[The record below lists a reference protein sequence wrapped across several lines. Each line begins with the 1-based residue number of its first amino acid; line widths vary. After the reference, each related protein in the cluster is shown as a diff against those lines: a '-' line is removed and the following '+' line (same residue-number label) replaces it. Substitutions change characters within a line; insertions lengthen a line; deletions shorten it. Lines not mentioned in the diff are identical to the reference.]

1 MAAIFKR
8 ELKSYYTGLTGYVI
22 AAVLLG
28 FTGMYTV
35 TLNLTYGYP
44 NFEYVLDSM
53 TLVYIVLIP
62 LLTMRLIAGERRQ
75 KTDTLLYSLPLTSGD
90 VVLGKFLAAWTAL
103 ALPMAVAGLY
113 PLILGRFG
121 TVNYATAY
129 AGLLAF
135 LLMGGAL
142 ISIGLFLSALTESQF
157 VAGALCFA
165 VMLADFSAYSLS
177 LYVSGAS
184 YVSFMTLMAGGLVIA
199 AVLWYLTKNIAA
211 GQAFAV
217 VADGAM
223 LVCYLLSP
231 ALFGGVMSKIL
242 QALCVFIRMTGFIN
256 GVFDWQAVVYFL
268 SVTAVCLFLTA
279 QALEKRR
286 WS

>member
-28 FTGMYTV
+28 FIGMYTV
-35 TLNLTYGYP
+35 TLNLSYGYP

-62 LLTMRLIAGERRQ
+62 LLTMRLIAGERKQ
-75 KTDTLLYSLPLTSGD
+75 KTDSLLYALPLTSGD
-90 VVLGKFLAAWTAL
+90 IVLGKFLAAWAAL
-103 ALPMAVAGLY
+103 GLPLLLAAVY
-113 PLILGRFG
+113 PLILGRLG

-135 LLMGGAL
+135 FLMGGAL

-165 VMLADFSAYSLS
+165 VMLLDFSAYSLS

-199 AVLWYLTKNIAA
+199 AILWYLTKNPAA
-211 GQAFAV
+211 GLTFAV
-217 VADGAM
+217 IADGAM
-223 LVCYLLSP
+223 LICYLVSP
-231 ALFGGVMSKIL
+231 GLFGGIMSKVL
-242 QALCVFIRMTGFIN
+242 QAVCVFIRMTGFIN

-268 SVTAVCLFLTA
+268 SVTAVCLFLTV

>member
-211 GQAFAV
+211 GLAFAV

-256 GVFDWQAVVYFL
+256 
-268 SVTAVCLFLTA
+268 

>member
-211 GQAFAV
+211 GLAFAV

-242 QALCVFIRMTGFIN
+242 QALGVFIRMTGFIN

>member
-211 GQAFAV
+211 GLAFAV

>member
-8 ELKSYYTGLTGYVI
+8 DLKSYYTGLTGYVI

-211 GQAFAV
+211 GLAFAV

>member
-1 MAAIFKR
+1 M
-8 ELKSYYTGLTGYVI
+8 
-22 AAVLLG
+22 
-28 FTGMYTV
+28 
-35 TLNLTYGYP
+35 
-44 NFEYVLDSM
+44 
-53 TLVYIVLIP
+53 
-62 LLTMRLIAGERRQ
+62 
-75 KTDTLLYSLPLTSGD
+75 
-90 VVLGKFLAAWTAL
+90 VLGKFLAAWTAL

-211 GQAFAV
+211 GLAFAV